1 MIDFDEAI
9 SIIRRNGGFKPNRK
23 DTSYYRTYTIEGN
36 RPLQARISNHGT
48 WLWTWYDKD
57 YDPSYAINFCIVF
70 GNNIEIAPTLSQ
82 ITSLVATTSTR
93 IRLISWNQPKI
104 PVPLHQLSYFHTLFV
119 HFCII

>member
-82 ITSLVATTSTR
+82 IRVTVLQSKKQGTWIVISTGFR
-93 IRLISWNQPKI
+93 KKSFQIFVCLKI
-104 PVPLHQLSYFHTLFV
+104 NLYL
-119 HFCII
+119 CN